1 MKTKIP
7 DISKQIDKEELL
19 IILQNEYSVLG
30 PLWVNSQ
37 IEWLNSIYISFK
49 NHDKFLIV
57 IYLIKKTL
65 NFYSRNFVKLSYDE
79 FYEKDTVEIEKF
91 SISEISNNLN
101 IPKESAR
108 RKIIELENLG
118 VIKKK
123 INKTI
128 IDRSAFTHVKP
139 VKTIKRIARFLSIL
153 SSFCSDKKILEKKIN
168 SEDLVIMIKKNFTQI
183 WIAYY
188 DLQIPMM
195 LSYKKIF
202 SDLETFH
209 IFGTCVVNAHYSTMK
224 FNKNIMHRDIF
235 IESLLSNN
243 KKGLGI
249 NAMSIS
255 DITNIPRATVIRKL
269 QKLVKLKILTIDEKK
284 HYRLSGFFAKTLK
297 PTQSIVLE
305 QLSNFSSKVFN
316 QVIANESNPN
326 LHL

>member
-123 INKTI
+123 NK
-128 IDRSAFTHVKP
+128 
-139 VKTIKRIARFLSIL
+139 
-153 SSFCSDKKILEKKIN
+153 
-168 SEDLVIMIKKNFTQI
+168 
-183 WIAYY
+183 
-188 DLQIPMM
+188 
-195 LSYKKIF
+195 
-202 SDLETFH
+202 
-209 IFGTCVVNAHYSTMK
+209 
-224 FNKNIMHRDIF
+224 
-235 IESLLSNN
+235 
-243 KKGLGI
+243 
-249 NAMSIS
+249 
-255 DITNIPRATVIRKL
+255 
-269 QKLVKLKILTIDEKK
+269 
-284 HYRLSGFFAKTLK
+284 
-297 PTQSIVLE
+297 
-305 QLSNFSSKVFN
+305 
-316 QVIANESNPN
+316 
-326 LHL
+326 